1 MEVKSSD
8 FSDVFVSY
16 RRVDVE
22 FTKKLVEALQADGK
36 QVWIDWEDIPPGSVG
51 FSDDIK
57 RGLEGA
63 DAFIA
68 VLTPDYL
75 ASPYCMELELKYAVE
90 LKKKL
95 IPVVLKKFDGQ
106 VIPAD
111 ISHINWI
118 YFTPHA
124 GHENSFEESLPKVK
138 QALDTDLVH
147 VRTHKQFLLRAL
159 EWNNNERKPS
169 YLLRGNVLNE
179 AESWLAAA
187 TDKVPNPTELHA
199 QFTLESRK
207 AATAQQRRLI
217 AFASVAAVVMAIL
230 SVFAAFQW
238 REAERN
244 KQIAEANEQLAVRNA
259 EESRS
264 LALAANSQL
273 NLNNNNLDLAIA
285 LALQGSTIPEPPQD
299 TVLVL
304 DEAAHL
310 PGTQFVLRGHEGA
323 VNAVALNAAENRVLS
338 GGADTKLFL
347 WNIETGEQVA
357 ELIGHEA
364 AINSIAFQHVGETAA
379 SADANGMVIL
389 WDTATGEEIRRFE
402 AEHDA
407 ANVVVFT
414 PDDESLLVGYTD
426 NTVIRY
432 DAASGDVIWEQTEHA
447 NAVTALAISPDG
459 TQFAAGEG
467 EGSDDNPTTLII
479 SELESGEVIS
489 STSEIGTAIN
499 DIDYAP
505 SGNALYLALTR
516 LNIVV
521 WDIAE
526 NQIIR
531 ELAGHTGNVWATSLT
546 ADGSMLVSVSEDYFA
561 RLWAIGG
568 TNDGTELWRFAGHLA
583 AVEDLAVTANG
594 KTLVTASRDGTLRVW
609 QTQNGAVEQTMRGH
623 SELVANVD
631 FGADDTEGYSVS
643 WDGLAVRWDLEAAE
657 TSVVFNEIQSFITG
671 LDYDP
676 TTGLVL
682 LSNAYN
688 ELVLWNPAT
697 NEIVYN
703 LDAFHESW
711 VTNVAFT
718 SDGTRAVSVA
728 NDGGIAFWNL
738 TDGTLINGFVV
749 ADLKIRDVDIS
760 SDDAQA
766 VVITSTGVIIVYDM
780 ATQEEV
786 TRWVSGGNI
795 AGWSVQFLPN
805 STQVAIAQADNNITL
820 YDSANGDL
828 IRTFTGHSGSVND
841 IDVSDDGTL
850 LLSGSED
857 RSLRLWDIAMGTEL
871 RRLNLD
877 NNVLSVA
884 LNSGTTQALV
894 GLENTA
900 LLLVNIQPQS
910 AEELMEWTRAN
921 RFVADFTCI
930 QRQFYRLDM
939 GDCEL

>member
-75 ASPYCMELELKYAVE
+75 ASPYCMDMELKYAVE

-95 IPVVLKKFDGQ
+95 IPIVLKKFDGQ
-106 VIPAD
+106 AIPAD

-124 GHENSFEESLPKVK
+124 GHENTFEESLPKVK

-159 EWNNNERKPS
+159 EWNNNDRKPS

-230 SVFAAFQW
+230 TVFAAFQW

-244 KQIAEANEQLAVRNA
+244 KQIAERNA
-259 EESRS
+259 AESRS
-264 LALAANSQL
+264 LAHAANAQL

-323 VNAVALNAAENRVLS
+323 VKAVALNATENRVLS
-338 GGADTKLFL
+338 AGIDGKLLLWDITTGA
-347 WNIETGEQVA
+347 QVA
-357 ELIGHEA
+357 ELTGHEA
-364 AINSIAFQHVGETAA
+364 PLTSVVFQDTGETAA
-379 SADANGMVIL
+379 SADESGMVIL
-389 WDTATGEEIRRFE
+389 WDTATGTELRRIE
-402 AEHDA
+402 ASHGA
-407 ANVVVFT
+407 ANALVFA
-414 PDDESLLVGYTD
+414 PDDASLLVGYAD
-426 NTVIRY
+426 GAVNRY
-432 DAASGDVIWEQTEHA
+432 DATSGDVLWEQTEHV
-447 NAVTALAISPDG
+447 NAVTAIAISPDG

-467 EGSDDNPTTLII
+467 VGSDDNPTTLVI
-479 SELESGEVIS
+479 SELESSEVIS

-505 SGNALYLALTR
+505 GGNALYLALTR
-516 LNIVV
+516 LNIVL

-531 ELAGHTGNVWATSLT
+531 ELAGHSGNVWATSLT
-546 ADGSMLVSVSEDYFA
+546 ADDSMLLSVSEDYFA

-609 QTQNGAVEQTMRGH
+609 QTQNGAVEQMMRGH

-643 WDGLAVRWDLEAAE
+643 WDGLAVRWDLEAADS
-657 TSVVFNEIQSFITG
+657 SVVFNEIQSFITG

-676 TTGLVL
+676 TSELVL

-703 LDAFHESW
+703 LNTFHESW
-711 VTNVAFT
+711 VTNVAFN

-749 ADLKIRDVDIS
+749 ADLRIRDVDIS

-766 VVITSTGVIIVYDM
+766 VVITSTGVSIVYDM

-786 TRWVSGGNI
+786 TRWVSSSNI
-795 AGWSVQFLPN
+795 AGWSVQFLPD
-805 STQVAIAQADNNITL
+805 STQVAVAQADNNITL

-857 RSLRLWDIAMGTEL
+857 RSLRLWDIATGTEL

-884 LNSGTTQALV
+884 LNSSNTQALV

-900 LLLVNIQPQS
+900 VLLVNIQPQS
-910 AEELMEWTRAN
+910 AAELMQWTRAN
-921 RFVADFTCI
+921 RYIADFTCI

-939 GDCEL
+939 GDCES